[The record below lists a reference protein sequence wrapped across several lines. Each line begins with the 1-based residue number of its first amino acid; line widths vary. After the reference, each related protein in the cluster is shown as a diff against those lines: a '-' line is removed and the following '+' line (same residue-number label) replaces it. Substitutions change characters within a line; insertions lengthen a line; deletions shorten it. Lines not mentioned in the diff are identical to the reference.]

1 MAVPDTTVWDRDPHT
16 EAKHRVLGNYFDA
29 WYPIMLSTFPRVT
42 VLEGYAGP
50 GIYTNGEDGS
60 PIIALR
66 SLRVRPE
73 LLDGGRMVRFV
84 FIEERQD
91 RLKKLKEV
99 IGERFPRL
107 PGGITVDYHHGTCEH
122 TWATALSQADAWG
135 LPIFANLDP
144 FGPGVPYTL
153 VRRLGTNR
161 SSEILVTFMSDWL
174 RRFWSLE
181 ELDDGDV
188 QFGSKAWRKVGGLQ
202 DPEEKELFLVESYR
216 ETLASAGFNLTA
228 PFRLTDEG
236 GHSFYLIFGTSH
248 RRGLE
253 RMKDSMWRTDP
264 VNGVQ
269 FRDPRDPDQGVLDFG
284 KPEPD
289 MSPLIRILTNRLV
302 SGSSAD
308 QTVGELKNFALF
320 STGFRP
326 PHASTA
332 IRLMIERGDLVRDPA
347 KGQLT
352 EAVRVT
358 LRR

>member
-1 MAVPDTTVWDRDPHT
+1 MAVPESTVWDRDPHT
-16 EAKHRVLGNYFDA
+16 EAKHRVLRGYFDA
-29 WYPIMLSTFPRVT
+29 WYPIMLSTFPRLT
-42 VLEGYAGP
+42 VFEGYAGP
-50 GIYTNGEDGS
+50 GVYTKGEDGS
-60 PIIALR
+60 PVIALR
-66 SLRVRPE
+66 ALIERPE
-73 LLDGGRMVRFV
+73 LLDGGRAVLFV
-84 FIEERQD
+84 FIEERED
-91 RLKKLKEV
+91 RLQKLQEV
-99 IGERFPRL
+99 IRQEFPHLPSGVRIDFHHESCERSW
-107 PGGITVDYHHGTCEH
+107 E
-122 TWATALSQADAWG
+122 TALEQAGAWRM
-135 LPIFANLDP
+135 PIFANLDP

-153 VRRLGTNR
+153 VERLGANL
-161 SSEILVTFMSDWL
+161 SSEVLVTFMSDWL

-188 QFGSKAWRKVGGLQ
+188 QFGSNAWRTVGSLE
-202 DPEEKELFLVESYR
+202 DPQEKELFLVEEYR
-216 ETLASAGFNLTA
+216 TTLQRAGLGLNA

-264 VNGVQ
+264 VTGVR

-284 KPEPD
+284 RPEPD
-289 MSPLIRILTNRLV
+289 VSPLIRMLTNELANDP
-302 SGSSAD
+302 SAS

-332 IRLMIERGDLVRDPA
+332 IRRMIEREELVRDPA

-352 EAVRVT
+352 KDVRVT